1 MVLAVNA
8 WNESKAE
15 VEKYVKKNNLEQ
27 RILMD
32 GRAVAHT
39 YAVRG
44 VPTVF
49 WIDPAG
55 RAVDVMIGYD
65 GSEDLEVKTKAFLA
79 AHATK

>member
-1 MVLAVNA
+1 MLAVNA

-32 GRAVAHT
+32 GRDVAHT
-39 YAVRG
+39 YAVSG

-55 RAVDVMIGYD
+55 RAVDVLIGYNGPD
-65 GSEDLEVKTKAFLA
+65 DLEEKTKAFLA
-79 AHATK
+79 AQAGN